1 MQTCSEVLSS
11 FSMIGEG
18 GSSLP
23 LSDGSQSAGISVR
36 GYGSASK
43 SLNGNNV
50 PYVNIEIIDNTV

>member
-1 MQTCSEVLSS
+1 
-11 FSMIGEG
+11 MIGEG